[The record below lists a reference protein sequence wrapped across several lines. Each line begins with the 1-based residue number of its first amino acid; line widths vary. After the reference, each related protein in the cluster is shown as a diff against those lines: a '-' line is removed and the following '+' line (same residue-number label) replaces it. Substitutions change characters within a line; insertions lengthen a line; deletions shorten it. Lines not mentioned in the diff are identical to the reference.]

1 MRFVLPRSRF
11 AILGLFF
18 VINLVSFA
26 LLRIALL
33 VKQWADIDTPIVQVL
48 YAFVMGVIY
57 DSAFYAY
64 LLIPFTLYL
73 IVMPQRWYAHSI
85 NKIISAIFFLISLYG
100 LFFLILAEWTF
111 WDEFGVRF
119 NFIAVDYLIY
129 THEVVQNIVESYP
142 LGKLLTGVFVITVSV
157 FLMIR
162 RHFSVTFHNE
172 ETFSKRIKIAGFL
185 LLLPVISYFSI
196 HRTTYQFSQNTYL
209 NEIAANGGYQFFS
222 AFRNNELNYRQ
233 FYRLADDVQL
243 SQKIKSQLSVTNES
257 LYDIKR
263 QITADG
269 PEKKLN
275 IILITVESLSAD
287 YLTKFGNKNKIT
299 PFMDNWFHD
308 GALFTHFYATG
319 TRTIR
324 GLEALTLSIPPT
336 AGQSIVKR
344 PDNEKLFNL
353 GHVLQERGYDT
364 AFLYGGMGYF
374 DNMNAFYEGNGYRI
388 VDQNQFTSEEVTFKN
403 AWGVSDDIIF
413 NRTIKE
419 ADNDFSQD
427 KPFFFQIMTTT
438 NHRPYSYPEGKIDIP
453 SGKSREGAVKYT
465 DYAIQEFIKTAKTK
479 PWFDN
484 TIFVMVADHCAGSA
498 RKTDLPVDKYHIPLF
513 IYAPKHVPVVENTTL
528 SSQIDVA
535 PTLLGLLN
543 LRYES
548 QFYGQDILKTSP
560 EKGRALI
567 SNYQKLGLFKD
578 NKLVYLSP
586 QQKIDVVDDP
596 LGEHHSVAPETQTD
610 LVNDVMS
617 YYQSAD
623 YIWTHRLSRY

>member
-1 MRFVLPRSRF
+1 
-11 AILGLFF
+11 
-18 VINLVSFA
+18 
-26 LLRIALL
+26 
-33 VKQWADIDTPIVQVL
+33 
-48 YAFVMGVIY
+48 
-57 DSAFYAY
+57 
-64 LLIPFTLYL
+64 
-73 IVMPQRWYAHSI
+73 
-85 NKIISAIFFLISLYG
+85 
-100 LFFLILAEWTF
+100 
-111 WDEFGVRF
+111 
-119 NFIAVDYLIY
+119 
-129 THEVVQNIVESYP
+129 
-142 LGKLLTGVFVITVSV
+142 
-157 FLMIR
+157 
-162 RHFSVTFHNE
+162 
-172 ETFSKRIKIAGFL
+172 
-185 LLLPVISYFSI
+185 
-196 HRTTYQFSQNTYL
+196 
-209 NEIAANGGYQFFS
+209 
-222 AFRNNELNYRQ
+222 
-233 FYRLADDVQL
+233 
-243 SQKIKSQLSVTNES
+243 
-257 LYDIKR
+257 
-263 QITADG
+263 
-269 PEKKLN
+269 
-275 IILITVESLSAD
+275 
-287 YLTKFGNKNKIT
+287 
-299 PFMDNWFHD
+299 
-308 GALFTHFYATG
+308 
-319 TRTIR
+319 
-324 GLEALTLSIPPT
+324 LTLSIPPT

-548 QFYGQDILKTSP
+548 QFYGQDILKTAP